1 MKRSIRADLAKV
13 RKLAFRRMERCGD
26 LMKRL
31 YRVRGYVSR
40 RSDAELIWNVYDWL
54 SVPLSLWPVDFE
66 GLARHLVTVVEKQQA
81 ADPQLELL
89 LRLVGSPPNADA
101 QQIVGDY
108 EHDVSNGRYE
118 KLVLQQEKFVELE
131 NQLAKDSE
139 LLAAWNDLKRQFK
152 VARFQNRRG
161 VIRRRMSQERNFR
174 EGLQFNWR
182 TSKER
187 FLVVF
192 DALCY
197 RWDLYGVE
205 KDRPLLLK
213 VSVNPTPH
221 GTMIVIPRHWSF
233 DKRRDLNW
241 AEIGKL
247 HRAHGASRQGPKL
260 SISRVQRSEDALA
273 AKKHYDE
280 ATRDGLRGDARTA
293 QVLQRLGKDPRTDA
307 SCVKR
312 LLRLAKGRSAAIQRR
327 TTL

>member
-1 MKRSIRADLAKV
+1 MKRSIRADLH
-13 RKLAFRRMERCGD
+13 KLRQHAFRRMEKCGD
-26 LMKRL
+26 LLRRL
-31 YRVRGYVSR
+31 YRHRAYIDCR
-40 RSDAELIWNVYDWL
+40 PDADFIWTVYDWL
-54 SVPLSLWPVDFE
+54 SVPLTLWPVDFE
-66 GLARHLVTVVEKQQA
+66 GLARHVITVVESRVES
-81 ADPQLELL
+81 DPQLILL
-89 LRLVGSPPNADA
+89 LRLIGAPPNGTA
-101 QQIVGDY
+101 QKIIGDY
-108 EHDVSNGRYE
+108 EHDVAAGRYE

-131 NQLAKDSE
+131 NQLANDAD
-139 LLAAWNDLKRQFK
+139 LIGAWNELKRHFK
-152 VARFQNRRG
+152 VARFQNQRG

-174 EGLQFNWR
+174 DGWSFDWR
-182 TSKER
+182 SSKSR
-187 FLVVF
+187 FLVLF

-241 AEIGKL
+241 LEIGKL

-260 SISRVQRSEDALA
+260 SVARVQRHEDALT

-280 ATRDGLRGDARTA
+280 ATRNGLRGDARTTY
-293 QVLQRLGKDPRTDA
+293 VLRGLGKDPRTDA

-312 LLRLAKGRSAAIQRR
+312 LLRLAKTMTPSHAV
-327 TTL
+327 